1 MKLLIPPVTIIS
13 EFSKRINPL
22 FNAIRIYEN
31 ETRNLSKIR
40 NTLLPKLMSGELKIN
55 DINN

>member
-31 ETRNLSKIR
+31 EIRNLSKIR

>member
-13 EFSKRINPL
+13 EFNKRINPL

-31 ETRNLSKIR
+31 EIRNLSKIR
-40 NTLLPKLMSGELKIN
+40 NTLLPELMSGELKIN

>member
-1 MKLLIPPVTIIS
+1 MMLLIPPVTIIS

-31 ETRNLSKIR
+31 EIRNLSKIR
-40 NTLLPKLMSGELKIN
+40 NTILPKLMSGELKIN